1 MVSVES
7 KGEKRMVNRKYY
19 QGLEPWNRTA
29 LSRMI
34 PAPYIYPHMALTSS
48 IREYRESRIT
58 RRQIIIISNVVDTF
72 VKENKELFF
81 LKFDADE
88 RFSNFSMSVVETLLV
103 FFGRDGF

>member
-58 RRQIIIISNVVDTF
+58 RRQIIIISNV
-72 VKENKELFF
+72 
-81 LKFDADE
+81 
-88 RFSNFSMSVVETLLV
+88 
-103 FFGRDGF
+103 